1 MSDLLLVEFP
11 SEEKAESAREILL
24 AMQKEYRIE
33 HGDAVI
39 AVRDKKG
46 RVKLNRLFQPAERD
60 ALSHMPWEQLIGL
73 LVLSHPADGARDAL
87 RNAGLGDDF
96 VTGAARTLRSGN
108 AALFLLVHAATA
120 DKVLAALR
128 ASAGTVLHAPF
139 DETNEEA
146 LQAVFA
152 GVLQLPGRTIN

>member
-39 AVRDKKG
+39 AVRDKQG
-46 RVKLNRLFQPAERD
+46 RVKLNRLFRPAGRD
-60 ALSHMPWEQLIGL
+60 AVPQMPWEQLIGL
-73 LVLSHPADGARDAL
+73 LALSPPAEAARGAL
-87 RNAGLGDDF
+87 RDVGLGDDF
-96 VTGAARTLRSGN
+96 ATGAARTLQSGN
-108 AALFLLVHAATA
+108 AALFLLIRAATA

-128 ASAGTVLHAPF
+128 ASAGAVLRAPF
-139 DETNEEA
+139 DETKEEA
-146 LQAVFA
+146 LQAMFA
-152 GVLQLPGRTIN
+152 GARQLPGRTTN